1 MCRKQWFILLG
12 LFLIF
17 LVSFITGGYAQE
29 GKKVTTGAFVKVNH
43 LDTDLQKGVS
53 TKMDVQRMLG
63 APNGM
68 GGASLPTDPK
78 QREVWYYEN
87 IEMRDIK
94 REEGVIKVNM
104 RQQVLL
110 VFFEKGV
117 YDGYM
122 WFTNVGKVEAR

>member
-1 MCRKQWFILLG
+1 MWKRRWCTYFG

-17 LVSFITGGYAQE
+17 SVSFITGGYAQE
-29 GKKVTTGAFVKVNH
+29 GKKFTTGAFVNVNR
-43 LDTDLQKGVS
+43 LDTDLQRGVS
-53 TKMDVQRMLG
+53 TKMDVRQMLG

-78 QREVWYYEN
+78 QREVWYYAS
-87 IEMRDIK
+87 IEMKDMK
-94 REEGVIKVNM
+94 REEGVFKVNM

-122 WFTNVGKVEAR
+122 WFTNTGKAEAR

>member
-1 MCRKQWFILLG
+1 MWRKEWFIFLG
-12 LFLIF
+12 LCLIP
-17 LVSFITGGYAQE
+17 LVCFILGGCVKEVTQ
-29 GKKVTTGAFVKVNH
+29 VTTGAFVNVNR
-43 LDTDLQKGVS
+43 LDTELQKGVS
-53 TKMDVQRMLG
+53 TKMEVQRMLG

-87 IEMRDIK
+87 IEMKDIK

>member
-1 MCRKQWFILLG
+1 MWREKWFILLG

-17 LVSFITGGYAQE
+17 WVSFITGGYAQE
-29 GKKVTTGAFVKVNH
+29 GKKVTTGAFVQVDR

-53 TKMDVQRMLG
+53 TKMDVRQMLG

-68 GGASLPTDPK
+68 GGAIFTIDPK
-78 QREVWYYEN
+78 QREIWYYEN
-87 IEMRDIK
+87 VQMKDIK
-94 REEGVIKVNM
+94 REEGVIKMNM
-104 RQQVLL
+104 QQQVLL

-122 WFTNVGKVEAR
+122 WFTNTGKAEAR

>member
-1 MCRKQWFILLG
+1 MWRKKRFIWLALCLIPLVCFTLG
-12 LFLIF
+12 GC
-17 LVSFITGGYAQE
+17 VKEVT
-29 GKKVTTGAFVKVNH
+29 KVTTGAFVHVNR

-53 TKMDVQRMLG
+53 TKMDVRKMLG

-68 GGASLPTDPK
+68 GGAIFAIDPK
-78 QREVWYYEN
+78 QREIWYYEN
-87 IEMRDIK
+87 IEMKDIN
-94 REEGVIKVNM
+94 REERVIKVNV

-122 WFTNVGKVEAR
+122 WFTNTGMAEAR

>member
-1 MCRKQWFILLG
+1 MWGKQWYICLG

-17 LVSFITGGYAQE
+17 LFSFIMGGYAQE
-29 GKKVTTGAFVKVNH
+29 GKKVTTGAFVQVNR
-43 LDTDLQKGVS
+43 LDTDLQKAVS
-53 TKMDVQRMLG
+53 TKMDVRQMLG

-68 GGASLPTDPK
+68 GGAIFTIDPK
-78 QREVWYYEN
+78 QREIWYYEN
-87 IEMRDIK
+87 VEMKDFK
-94 REEGVIKVNM
+94 REEGVIKVDV

-122 WFTNVGKVEAR
+122 WFTNTGKAEAR